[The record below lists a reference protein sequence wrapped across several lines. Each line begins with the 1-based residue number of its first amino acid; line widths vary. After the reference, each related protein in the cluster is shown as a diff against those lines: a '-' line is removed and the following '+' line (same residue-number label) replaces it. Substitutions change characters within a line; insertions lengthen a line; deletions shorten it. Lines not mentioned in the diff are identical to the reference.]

1 MGKRGPKPKPAVSP
15 RACIAYG
22 FSKPIEDYA
31 HITASVFAY
40 YGRCPVCRNRRARER
55 YQADPVEREKQKA
68 RSARNNSRRG

>member
-1 MGKRGPKPKPAVSP
+1 VGKRGPKPKPAVSS

-40 YGRCPVCRNRRARER
+40 YGRSRVRRNRRARER
-55 YQADPVEREKQKA
+55 YQADPVEREA
-68 RSARNNSRRG
+68 EGALGRNNSRRG